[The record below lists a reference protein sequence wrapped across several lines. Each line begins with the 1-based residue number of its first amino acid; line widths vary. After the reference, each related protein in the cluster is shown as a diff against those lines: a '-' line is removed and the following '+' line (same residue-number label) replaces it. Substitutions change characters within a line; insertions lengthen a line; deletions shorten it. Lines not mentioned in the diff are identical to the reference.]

1 MAATIRSGACTKLAV
16 AVSRWILRRSS
27 QGGSEAH
34 PHARTAVIGAA
45 ADAEDR
51 SVHARDLIDDRE
63 PEAAADPGR
72 ARAAIEALAHPGAF
86 GFRNPGTII
95 FDLQERARAV
105 PGAADRDMAA
115 PGRVLERIVE
125 QILQQILEQA
135 RVPTHA
141 GGVRFGPQIDAD
153 LVGPIDIALD
163 QFLDQRLEGYGCGI
177 LG

>member
-16 AVSRWILRRSS
+16 AVSLWILRRSS

-34 PHARTAVIGAA
+34 PHARTATIGPA

-51 SVHARDLIDDRE
+51 PVHARDLIDDRE
-63 PEAAADPGR
+63 PEAAANPGR
-72 ARAAIEALAHPGAF
+72 ARATIEALAHPGAF
-86 GFRNPGTII
+86 GFRDSGTII
-95 FDLQERARAV
+95 FDLQQRARPV

-115 PGRVLERIVE
+115 TGRVLESVVE

-135 RVPTHA
+135 RVTTHA

-153 LVGPIDIALD
+153 LVRPIDIALD
-163 QFLDQRLEGYGCGI
+163 QFLAQRLARHGPEI